1 MHLIRIFIK
10 RAFGFSKALFLL
22 FYHLG
27 GIVVLKNGGGI
38 FFISL
43 YHPGAVRG
51 AS

>member
-27 GIVVLKNGGGI
+27 GIVVLKNGGGSPTSPEGR
-38 FFISL
+38 IS
-43 YHPGAVRG
+43 
-51 AS
+51 